1 MLSFFFIE
9 SLYLLIIFSCQC
21 VFIKTKVLTCL
32 QFLDGSWQN
41 KDYDLVKE
49 TIKAD
54 VTKSYKNYLREGI
67 PSYTFSMEA
76 EETRT
81 SGLIS
86 GLSMGGGQ
94 ACVISANYPDMFGYI
109 GLFSAAVSAYDKGTS
124 EMTMNFDEKLAKLF
138 SFNPMYWIAIG
149 DEDFLYQAN
158 KSFREKL
165 DSAGYKYIYTESD
178 CGHVWK
184 NWRHYLTAFSQLLFK

>member
-94 ACVISANYPDMFGYI
+94 ACVISANYPDM
-109 GLFSAAVSAYDKGTS
+109 
-124 EMTMNFDEKLAKLF
+124 
-138 SFNPMYWIAIG
+138 YWIAIG